1 MKKRVLALLVCLILI
16 IAVTTTLVAC
26 DKQTGG
32 DNKPGGDTPKSYTV
46 TFEGEGIEIPAKTV
60 VDGQTVEQPTDPTR
74 TGYDFDGWF
83 DIGGGV
89 FDFDSTI
96 SQDTKI
102 TAKWTANTY
111 TVTLDVDGGDALENT
126 TKSVTFGQAFELG
139 TATKDLLSFGGW
151 ALEDGTVLTNEA
163 GVSTGVWNIADNA
176 TLKAKWLTTD
186 KFMKNG
192 LQYTFLEDGTLS
204 VSATFGAD
212 YGNKVEIPAQVGGK
226 AVTVLGSMQYLDAP
240 EVVVPASVKEVSASA
255 FANNQF
261 VQIVDL
267 SAFSGTI
274 GNRAFAKSS
283 VKIVDLGSA
292 SAIGDF
298 AFEDSLVTILVIPS
312 SVKSLGDSAFKS
324 DSIVE
329 IAFVGDFPTLG
340 NKVFGSGVR
349 ADDNELNIAASN
361 EAWEKL
367 IENTQAWKD
376 NEDFVGAIV
385 ETTGLPRTADVVLY
399 QYTDEQMADKLEK
412 YGTFKNE
419 DGSVLIYKGIV
430 DNVVFY
436 FPATNTVEKVELFAD
451 THAYRYLEES
461 NETFVFNYENK
472 SILLLEVN
480 ENGETIYNGVLYN
493 YTGESLTYI
502 VPEGITEIAAGAGM
516 FNNSMRFLVVGDG
529 VEKVGDFAF
538 AYGTLFGVR
547 FGKDIKSIG
556 AYAFFGQDYLVELVF
571 TGDDA
576 PTIGDAAFCYIV
588 GGGYAPSIV
597 VNEMTKLGVKPYI
610 FTPYSTWSDG
620 IEGYCAAFAKSLE
633 GISDLLVKWGDIGD
647 DEADYK
653 TIAYAKYDDF
663 KKLATSSGVSAG
675 TENKTPY
682 GTVIMSGTELNGAG
696 YAVIKFDEESGYN
709 GVGYAYYSTVN
720 GYSTSTFYG
729 TPKKMQIFYGVDEKT
744 GYMQSFTIYGIFADS
759 ENFSLRGA
767 EAGAFGEQD
776 GSIFSFDGYGNF
788 SYYDENGATVTGT
801 YTVDGATITLLG
813 GMSGTLA
820 FDKDAKTITYNDD
833 VMTSLGEEAGVYYD
847 LGMGAKIEL
856 DGKAY
861 RDTESGVYYS
871 GKLTLE
877 YNGNK
882 VETGYT
888 LDGMTFKFKLDGVEK
903 SWTYSR
909 TGETVLDGYY
919 DSSYKEHMSF
929 KKVVAGLHGT
939 FENGNESVT
948 IDGYYSM
955 KYTVDGEVKN
965 GRYMHFADTNNI
977 LFFVDDECFV
987 AYLDDENNTF
997 VLATAAEAGKWYTTS
1012 GATYALYLD
1021 GQGHSIYDNGGFDY
1035 GTYTYDENT
1044 MAFNINLKGS
1054 PIDKNGTLDT
1064 ENGYGTMVFDYWG
1077 ASYAAL
1083 SRVQFKM
1090 FVGPYSTNNYVSASG
1105 YAYYLV
1111 DGKVESTSLS
1121 YSVYVLD
1128 GILVLSKY
1136 GEMPQLISYTG
1147 EFEVGLTFSHT
1158 VKINGN
1164 DVQVDFT
1171 VSKNGTT
1178 TYVSASAN
1186 SLYADVMTFEKEN
1199 DSNNPYTLYWL
1210 DEDKTYVG
1218 ITNFSYGSVSDYVC
1232 GQVTWNEEHTAFT
1245 ITVIDVWSS
1254 EIRTHVYTVSFNE
1267 AGEVT
1272 DITKNTT
1279 ITPKE

>member
-1 MKKRVLALLVCLILI
+1 MKKRSFVILLCLVLV
-16 IAVTTTLVAC
+16 AVLTLTLVAC
-26 DKQTGG
+26 DKN
-32 DNKPGGDTPKSYTV
+32 NKNNKSYTV
-46 TFEGEGIEIPAKTV
+46 TFEGDGIETFT
-60 VDGQTVEQPTDPTR
+60 QTVKDGEKAQKPAVNPTL
-74 TGYDFDGWF
+74 TGYTFDNWY
-83 DIGGGV
+83 DIGGEV
-89 FDFDSTI
+89 FDFDSSI

-111 TVTLDVDGGDALENT
+111 TVTLDVNGGDALENT

-139 TATKDLLSFGGW
+139 AATKDLLSFGGW
-151 ALEDGTVLTNEA
+151 MLEDGTVLTNEA
-163 GVSTGVWNIADNA
+163 GVSTDVWNIADNA
-176 TLKAKWLTTD
+176 TLKAKWVSAD

-204 VSATFGAD
+204 VSATFGAN
-212 YGNKVEIPAQVGGK
+212 YANKVEIPAQIGGK
-226 AVTVLGSMQYLDAP
+226 AVTVIGSMQYLDAP
-240 EVVVPASVKEVSASA
+240 EVVVPASVKEISASA

-261 VQIVDL
+261 VELVDL

-283 VKIVDLGSA
+283 VKIIDLGST
-292 SAIGDF
+292 SAIGES
-298 AFEDSLVTILVIPS
+298 AFEDSLVTVLVIPA

-340 NKVFGSGVR
+340 NNVFGSGVR
-349 ADDNELNIAASN
+349 ADDNKLNIAASN
-361 EAWEKL
+361 GAWEKL
-367 IENTQAWKD
+367 IENTEAWKN

-399 QYTDEQMADKLEK
+399 QYTDEQMADKLGK
-412 YGTFKNE
+412 FGTFKNE

-436 FPATNTVEKVELFAD
+436 FPATNTIEKVELFAD
-451 THAYRYLEES
+451 THAYRYLDS
-461 NETFVFNYENK
+461 ATETYVFNYENK

-493 YTGESLTYI
+493 YVGESLTYI
-502 VPEGITEIAAGAGM
+502 VPEDVTEIAAGAGM
-516 FNNSMRFLVVGDG
+516 FNNSMRFLVIGDG

-538 AYGTLFGVR
+538 AYGTLFGVH

-571 TGDDA
+571 TGNDA
-576 PTIGDAAFCYIV
+576 PAIGDAAFCYIV

-610 FTPYSTWSDG
+610 FTPHSPWWGDG
-620 IEGYCAAFAKSLE
+620 IENYYAAFAKSLE
-633 GISDLLVKWGDIGD
+633 GISDMLVKWGNIGD
-647 DEADYK
+647 AEEDYE
-653 TIAYAKYDDF
+653 IISYAKSDDF
-663 KKLATSSGVSAG
+663 KQLTTSSGASAG
-675 TENKTPY
+675 TENKTSY
-682 GTVIMSGTELNGAG
+682 GTFIMSGTEMSGAG
-696 YAVIKFDEESGYN
+696 YTVIKFDEESGYS

-729 TPKKMQIFYGVDEKT
+729 TPKKIQIFYGVDEKT
-744 GYMQSFTIYGIFADS
+744 GYMQSFTIYGIFTDS

-776 GSIFSFDGYGNF
+776 GSIFSFDGYGNY
-788 SYYDENGATVTGT
+788 SYYDENGATATGT

-813 GMSGTLA
+813 GMSGTVA

-861 RDTESGVYYS
+861 RDVESDVYYS

-882 VETGYT
+882 VVTGYT

-903 SWTYSR
+903 SWTYSK
-909 TGETVLDGYY
+909 TSDTVLDGYY

-939 FENGNESVT
+939 FTHNFGSIT
-948 IDGYYSM
+948 IDGYY
-955 KYTVDGEVKN
+955 TLTLNDGDEVLN

-977 LFFVDDECFV
+977 LFFIGDDYSI
-987 AYLDDENNTF
+987 AYLDVENNTF
-997 VLATAAEAGKWYTTS
+997 ELATAAEAGKWYTTS

-1044 MAFNINLKGS
+1044 KAFNINLKGTS
-1054 PIDKNGTLDT
+1054 IDENGTLDT
-1064 ENGYGTMVFDYWG
+1064 ENGYGTMVFNYYG

-1083 SRVQFKM
+1083 SRAQFKM
-1090 FVGPYSTNNYVSASG
+1090 FVGSYSTNNYVSASG
-1105 YAYYLV
+1105 YAYYLA
-1111 DGKVESTSLS
+1111 DGEVKSTSLS

-1147 EFEVGLTFSHT
+1147 EFEVGFTFSHT

-1186 SLYADVMTFEKEN
+1186 SLYTDVTTFNKEN
-1199 DSNNPYTLYWL
+1199 DSNSPYTLCWL
-1210 DEDKTYVG
+1210 DEEKTYVG
-1218 ITNFSYGSVSDYVC
+1218 ITYFSYGSISDYVN
-1232 GQVTWNEEHTAFT
+1232 GEVKWNSEHTAFT
-1245 ITVIDVWSS
+1245 ITVIKEWSYD
-1254 EIRTHVYTVSFNE
+1254 IDTHVYTVTFDEN
-1267 AGEVT
+1267 GNVT
-1272 DITKNTT
+1272 DITKVTT
-1279 ITPKE
+1279 NTPKA